1 MSFLAVFSK
10 QIASMMPY
18 VGSDCF
24 IPRLVAMFKELVV
37 TDNTMVITYP
47 KKNLPEIVYND
58 LPEDRVSIVDKYVKG
73 AFLLDPYYLAAT
85 KQSKVGFFHLS
96 TISPDEFDES
106 EYNRVYFQ
114 FCGLFDECGYIFQ
127 LDDEGKSFVNI
138 SLGRM
143 DETEVFSENDLR
155 RLSEI
160 TPIIEAMVKCHWQD
174 EELGSESQPDLR
186 KQLETALECFGT
198 SILTE
203 RENQM
208 VQMILHGYSSK
219 AIANRFNISVETVK
233 LHRKNAYAKLDLST
247 QGELFNL
254 FINSLMNIKNYEDGD
269 PLVTYHSTVPVDS

>member
-1 MSFLAVFSK
+1 MSFLSEYSLQVAKLLPHVK
-10 QIASMMPY
+10 T
-18 VGSDCF
+18 DLF
-24 IPRLVAMFKELVV
+24 IPMLVDMFKELVS
-37 TDNTMVITYP
+37 TNNIMVITYP
-47 KKNLPEIVYND
+47 SKSLPRIEYND
-58 LPEDRVSIVDKYVKG
+58 LPAHRVSIVDKYVKG
-73 AFLLDPYYLAAT
+73 AFLLDPYYLAAS
-85 KQSKVGFFHLS
+85 KQAKVGFFHLS
-96 TISPDEFDES
+96 ALSPDGFDDS

-127 LDDEGKSFVNI
+127 LDEEGTYFVNI
-138 SLGRM
+138 SLGRI
-143 DETEVFSENDLR
+143 DETETFCKDDLKQ
-155 RLSEI
+155 LSEI
-160 TPIIEAMVKCHWQD
+160 TPLIEALVKCHWQT
-174 EELGSESQPDLR
+174 EEIETEYQPDLR

-219 AIANRFNISVETVK
+219 AIAARFNISVETVK

-269 PLVTYHSTVPVDS
+269 PLITYHSTAPP

>member
-1 MSFLAVFSK
+1 MSFLSKFS
-10 QIASMMPY
+10 QQVANLMPH
-18 VGSDCF
+18 VKTDLF
-24 IPRLVAMFKELVV
+24 IPMLVDMFKELVP
-37 TDNTMVITYP
+37 TNNIMVITYP
-47 KKNLPEIVYND
+47 SKSLPRIEYND
-58 LPEDRVSIVDKYVKG
+58 LPAHRVSIVDRYVKG
-73 AFLLDPYYLAAT
+73 AFLLDPYYLAAS
-85 KQSKVGFFHLS
+85 KQAKVGFFHLS
-96 TISPDEFDES
+96 ALSPDGFDES
-106 EYNRVYFQ
+106 EYNQVYFQ
-114 FCGLFDECGYIFQ
+114 FCGLYDECGYIFQ

-138 SLGRM
+138 SLGRI
-143 DETEVFSENDLR
+143 DESETFCKDDLK

-160 TPIIEAMVKCHWQD
+160 TPLIKSLVQCHWQE
-174 EELGSESQPDLR
+174 EELESENHPDLR

-219 AIANRFNISVETVK
+219 AIASRFSISVETVK

-269 PLVTYHSTVPVDS
+269 PLVIYHSSSKSSK